1 MEFKHEELI
10 EREIEI
16 AGYLVQGFSL
26 KHIAETMGLSKRLLV
41 THIKNMME
49 KLRAEDMSTLIKL
62 LKAKFNQ
69 P

>member
-16 AGYLVQGFSL
+16 AGYLVLGFSL
-26 KHIAETMGLSKRLLV
+26 KHIAETTGLSKRLLV

-49 KLRAEDMSTLIKL
+49 KL
-62 LKAKFNQ
+62 KA
-69 P
+69 

>member
-26 KHIAETMGLSKRLLV
+26 KHISETTGLSKRLLV
-41 THIKNMME
+41 THIKNMMK
-49 KLRAEDMSTLIKL
+49 KLSAEDMSTLIKL
-62 LKAKFNQ
+62 LKARSKN
-69 P
+69 